1 MELVEME
8 KPWYMSKGIVG
19 GVLVAVSGILL
30 AAGQLLQGQLDV
42 VTFFS
47 QVIPLVGT
55 GLSLIGIRLAK

>member
-1 MELVEME
+1 ME